1 MQGHAMTM
9 CYVAKHVFRN
19 NRCVCHG
26 ASSSEEGFVEGSQ
39 SSKDTPE
46 KNLPPKSREVVI
58 NLDLISQVQNML
70 PF

>member
-1 MQGHAMTM
+1 M

-26 ASSSEEGFVEGSQ
+26 TSSFGMSSEEGFVEGSQ